1 MKIKDIFKNKDTV
14 ISFEIFPPNN
24 KFPIEKIYK
33 TIDELAE
40 LKPDYI
46 SVTYGAGGTSQS
58 RTVEITK
65 RIKNINKI
73 ETMAHLTC
81 IGATKESINSTLT
94 QLKNNGIKNIL
105 ALRGDIP
112 RDKVYD
118 SQFSYASDLVK
129 HIKKENTFSVAGAFY
144 PEVHFENNDLL
155 DLFHLKTKVESGT
168 DFLVSQLFFDNED
181 FYAFKEKTQK
191 LNLNIPLVAGIL
203 PVTNYKQI
211 QKVRELCNARIPRK
225 FQAILDKFKD
235 NPKALEEA
243 GITYATEQIIDL
255 IASGVEGIHIYT
267 MNKVDVT
274 RRILENIKYI
284 RKGIGEAE

>member
-1 MKIKDIFKNKDTV
+1 MKIEDIFKNKDTV

-24 KFPIEKIYK
+24 KFPVEKIYK

-46 SVTYGAGGTSQS
+46 SVTYGAGGTTQG
-58 RTVEITK
+58 RTVEITN

-81 IGATKESINSTLT
+81 IGATEESINSTLT
-94 QLKNNGIKNIL
+94 QLKNNGIENIL

-112 RDKVYD
+112 RDKVHN
-118 SQFSYASDLVK
+118 SKFSYASDLVK
-129 HIKKENTFSVAGAFY
+129 HIKKEDTFSVAGAFY

-191 LNLNIPLVAGIL
+191 LNLTVPLVAGIL

-211 QKVRELCNARIPRK
+211 QKVRELCNARIPRR
-225 FQAILDKFKD
+225 Q
-235 NPKALEEA
+235 
-243 GITYATEQIIDL
+243 
-255 IASGVEGIHIYT
+255 S
-267 MNKVDVT
+267 
-274 RRILENIKYI
+274 
-284 RKGIGEAE
+284 KGIGRSRNNLCHRADHRSDSFRSRRNSYLYHE

>member
-1 MKIKDIFKNKDTV
+1 MKIKDILKNKDTV

-33 TIDELAE
+33 TIDELAK

-46 SVTYGAGGTSQS
+46 SVTYGAGGSSQD

-81 IGATKESINSTLT
+81 IGATKESINATLK

-112 RDKVYD
+112 RDQVHG
-118 SQFSYASDLVK
+118 SHFSYASDLVR
-129 HIKKENTFSVAGAFY
+129 HIKKNDDFSVAGAFY

-168 DFLVSQLFFDNED
+168 DFLVSQLFFDNDD
-181 FYAFKEKTQK
+181 FYAFREKTKK
-191 LNLNIPLVAGIL
+191 LNFNVPLVAGIL

-211 QKVRELCNARIPRK
+211 QKVKELCNAKIPRK

-255 IASGVEGIHIYT
+255 IASGVDGIHIYT

-274 RRILENIKYI
+274 KRILENIKYI
-284 RKGIGEAE
+284 RKGIEEVE

>member
-1 MKIKDIFKNKDTV
+1 MKIKDLFKKKKTL
-14 ISFEIFPPNN
+14 ISFEIFPPNK
-24 KFPIEKIYK
+24 KFPVEKIYK
-33 TIDELAE
+33 VIDELAD

-46 SVTYGAGGTSQS
+46 SVTYGAGGTTQG

-65 RIKNINKI
+65 RIKNVNNI

-81 IGATKESINSTLT
+81 IGATKESIDETLA
-94 QLKNNGIKNIL
+94 QLKNNGVENIL

-112 RDKVYD
+112 RDQKHD
-118 SQFSYASDLVK
+118 SYFSYASDLVK
-129 HIKKENTFSVAGAFY
+129 HIKQGDDFSVAGAFY

-155 DLFHLKTKVESGT
+155 DLFNLKTKVEAGT

-181 FYAFKEKTQK
+181 FYAFREKTK
-191 LNLNIPLVAGIL
+191 KININVPLVAGIL

-211 QKVRELCNARIPRK
+211 QKIKELCNARIPRK
-225 FQAILDKFKD
+225 FQVILEKFKD

-243 GITYATEQIIDL
+243 GIAFATEQIIDL

-267 MNKVDVT
+267 MNKSDVT
-274 RRILENIKYI
+274 RKILENIKHI
-284 RKGIGEAE
+284 RESIEEVE

>member
-1 MKIKDIFKNKDTV
+1 MKIEDIFKNKDTV

-24 KFPIEKIYK
+24 KFPVEKIYK

-46 SVTYGAGGTSQS
+46 SVTYGAGGTTQG
-58 RTVEITK
+58 RTVEITN

-81 IGATKESINSTLT
+81 IGATEESINSTLT
-94 QLKNNGIKNIL
+94 QLKNNGIENIL

-112 RDKVYD
+112 RDKVHN
-118 SQFSYASDLVK
+118 SKFSYASDLVK
-129 HIKKENTFSVAGAFY
+129 HIKKEDTFSVAGAFY

-191 LNLNIPLVAGIL
+191 LNLTVPLVAGIL

-225 FQAILDKFKD
+225 FKVILDKFKD

-255 IASGVEGIHIYT
+255 IASGVDGIHIYT
-267 MNKVDVT
+267 MNKVEVT

-284 RKGIGEAE
+284 REGIREAE

>member
-33 TIDELAE
+33 TIDELSE

-58 RTVEITK
+58 RTVEITN

-81 IGATKESINSTLT
+81 IGATEESINTTLR
-94 QLKNNGIKNIL
+94 QLKNNGIENIL

-112 RDKVYD
+112 RDKVHD

-129 HIKKENTFSVAGAFY
+129 HIKKEDVFSVAGAFY

-181 FYAFKEKTQK
+181 FYKFREKTQK
-191 LNLNIPLVAGIL
+191 LNLTVPLVAGIL

-255 IASGVEGIHIYT
+255 IASGVDGIHIYT
-267 MNKVDVT
+267 MNKVHVT
-274 RRILENIKYI
+274 RKILENIKYI

>member
-14 ISFEIFPPNN
+14 ISFEIFPPND

-46 SVTYGAGGTSQS
+46 SVTYGAGGTTQS

-73 ETMAHLTC
+73 ETLAHLTC
-81 IGATKESINSTLT
+81 IGATEESINTTLKE
-94 QLKNNGIKNIL
+94 LKNNGIKNIL

-112 RDKVYD
+112 RDKVHD
-118 SQFSYASDLVK
+118 SRFGYASDLVK
-129 HIKKENTFSVAGAFY
+129 HIKKDDTFCVAGAFY
-144 PEVHFENNDLL
+144 PEVHSENNDLL

-181 FYAFKEKTQK
+181 FYKFKEKTQK
-191 LNLNIPLVAGIL
+191 LNLTVPLVAGIL
-203 PVTNYKQI
+203 PVTNYNQI
-211 QKVRELCNARIPRK
+211 EKVRELCNARIPRK
-225 FQAILDKFKD
+225 FKTILEKFKD

-255 IASGVEGIHIYT
+255 IASGVDGVHIYT
-267 MNKVDVT
+267 MNKVDIT

-284 RKGIGEAE
+284 RKGIREVE

>member
-33 TIDELAE
+33 TIDELAK

-46 SVTYGAGGTSQS
+46 SVTYGAGGTSQG

-81 IGATKESINSTLT
+81 IGATKESINSTLE

-112 RDKVYD
+112 RDQIHN
-118 SQFSYASDLVK
+118 SEFSYASDLVE

-144 PEVHFENNDLL
+144 PEVHSENNDLL

-181 FYAFKEKTQK
+181 FYSFKEKTEK
-191 LNLNIPLVAGIL
+191 LNLSVPLVAGIL

-211 QKVRELCNARIPRK
+211 EKIRELCNARIPRK

-235 NPKALEEA
+235 SPKALEEA

-255 IASGVEGIHIYT
+255 IASGVDGIHIYT

-284 RKGIGEAE
+284 RRGIREVE